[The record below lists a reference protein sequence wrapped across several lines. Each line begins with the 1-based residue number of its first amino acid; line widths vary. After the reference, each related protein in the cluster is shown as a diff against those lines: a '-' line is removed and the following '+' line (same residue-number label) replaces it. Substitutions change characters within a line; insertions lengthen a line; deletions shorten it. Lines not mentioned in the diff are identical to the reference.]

1 MKPASINPNP
11 SVRVCEEELKDLFL
25 NFCSFLCIVHN
36 KKLNLPN
43 IFLLLLKEDKVNKL
57 YKDMADFDTDYEAFK
72 SFLDYDSSL
81 HKSKYIKKY
90 LNATYKT
97 PKKRGNKRRKKRV

>member
-1 MKPASINPNP
+1 MNRESTNP
-11 SVRVCEEELKDLFL
+11 SIHLCDEELKDLFL
-25 NFCSFLCIVHN
+25 NFCSFLCIIHN

-43 IFLLLLKEDKVNKL
+43 IFLLLLKEDKINQL
-57 YKDMADFDTDYEAFK
+57 YKDMCDFDTDYEAFK

-90 LNATYKT
+90 LNSTFT
-97 PKKRGNKRRKKRV
+97 KKRGYRGRKKRI

>member
-1 MKPASINPNP
+1 
-11 SVRVCEEELKDLFL
+11 
-25 NFCSFLCIVHN
+25 
-36 KKLNLPN
+36 
-43 IFLLLLKEDKVNKL
+43 
-57 YKDMADFDTDYEAFK
+57 MADFDTDYEAFK

-97 PKKRGNKRRKKRV
+97 PKKRGNKRRKKRI